1 MKDLLYYYTK
11 DTFRK
16 TELGEIQSDF
26 NMSFVMDGTKDSMK
40 VICLGFVEEVIKPMT
55 IVKHENTNT
64 WWVVAKD
71 DVDRFENDNGYFY
84 KHTLQLVGAIELLNA
99 RDLTDCGFYQNRYT
113 LFQIFQRLINLSTF
127 EFKDTW
133 EISSGELNLEKKV
146 DYIKTFE
153 NYSLLS
159 ALTEIFDA
167 YNSVIKLEFDEEIDY
182 PTYGDNYD
190 HIYIASFK
198 VVSKSGRATTTP
210 LDYDSFNKVIE
221 KKNLDKNSYGTTVVS
236 NCENV
241 VSSITKTFPT
251 SGGGKLTSNEY
262 RICGDNA
269 IFRLPSKIFKLNWL
283 RLVVPAVFQSRIG
296 GFQTVNVESLV
307 VKDIFNKE
315 EYDTAFQK
323 IVDSA
328 TSIYGDFT
336 QEEIELITNK
346 INEQKTNIYETIKRG
361 SQITLYTGWKYNAM
375 NSVVIAP
382 ENNSDFYFVDVEYS
396 ANGIDS
402 SYTGKWLIGTK
413 EEAECLDNTYKGV
426 VSYERG
432 EYDIKHLVFVSPTS
446 YTTTPYQNSYLTVNS
461 YASTDLRDNTYDNGH
476 YFIDFYIPIRGDE
489 RAIRVQVMLGAS
501 NDDERKI
508 RIDRTRFIANYIP
521 MSDLKIKYDNNSLSN
536 DMQLYNQNGKVND
549 SVSLSK
555 LMLSYSKEIVS
566 DNIVKYG
573 TYYKYQ
579 DIPEI
584 GQIVVKNGVPYVIN
598 NVSIDF
604 YQNEQSSENE
614 KPYFF
619 NCQFNMSRNVSTK
632 SLLTSPNSNIRDYG
646 IPQNNNVPRKQL
658 YRDFYE
664 LGHTV
669 DPLSS
674 TDYYMP
680 LSKIV
685 DVDTFY
691 QALVEHIAIMEITYA
706 EEINGSDKYY
716 YQLDT
721 TTFVL
726 KKAIYEVVEFKDN
739 NIIGYDPQNSYSGFD
754 VTRVLSNVFFNGTLI
769 ATNTVNTPVSYVD
782 DNGEFVGIKL
792 AFCKAEQY
800 EEIYKNYVDYYVDYF
815 SIPFLLKMPIQSG
828 RVFTA
833 SEVFNGDDQAQ
844 TPYLGA
850 KDRCDFL
857 IEEDNYNKD
866 ALEVPVFEYSCQ
878 IDDSEDVIIGDNIL
892 DIQNDDEFYFY
903 SYLLTPKGTINE
915 NNWETLELQ
924 NITRWEDGNTG
935 QIKHECNNVVKM
947 EYSQDNSKLLIT
959 LHYEETIFN
968 GLVNDPYAGAYN
980 RQDYS
985 LPRDLSQIDWESY
998 DLTIIR
1004 RKARSSDELEHLSN
1018 PQRDIRHTTNDLFM
1032 VIRNM
1037 KDATINLN
1045 AIELSINH
1053 YKIN

>member
-55 IVKHENTNT
+55 IIKHENTNT

-113 LFQIFQRLINLSTF
+113 LFQIFQRLIDLSTF

-133 EISSGELNLEKKV
+133 EIDSRELNLQKKV

-159 ALTEIFDA
+159 ALTEIFNA

-182 PTYGDNYD
+182 QTYGDNYN

-269 IFRLPSKIFKLNWL
+269 IFRLPSKVFKLNWL
-283 RLVVPAVFQSRIG
+283 RF
-296 GFQTVNVESLV
+296 VNEVNLSIQLEYTYAGDHYDYNETYT
-307 VKDIFNKE
+307 VKDILDNDSIQSAYDEIKE
-315 EYDTAFQK
+315 FLRGNVQLEQYAD
-323 IVDSA
+323 V
-328 TSIYGDFT
+328 
-336 QEEIELITNK
+336 EEIIR
-346 INEQKTNIYETIKRG
+346 TIFANQNAYSEVIRKAG
-361 SQITLYTGWKYNAM
+361 QITLYTGWKYNAM
-375 NSVVIAP
+375 NNLIVPP
-382 ENNSDFYFVDVEYS
+382 ENNPDFYFVNVEYKPQP
-396 ANGIDS
+396 S
-402 SYTGKWLIGTK
+402 SVEKYEGKWLIGTK

-426 VSYERG
+426 IYYERG
-432 EYDIKHLVFVSPTS
+432 SYDLKHFNMVGPTS
-446 YTTTPYQNSYLTVNS
+446 YTTEPYQYSVLYVKSYLYTE
-461 YASTDLRDNTYDNGH
+461 LRSAYYDSNP
-476 YFIDFYIPIRGDE
+476 FYEGEFEPTTPGISD
-489 RAIRVQVMLGAS
+489 IRVRFSLSAADS
-501 NDDERKI
+501 IRI
-508 RIDRTRFIANYIP
+508 RIDSSRLIVNYVP
-521 MSDLKIKYDNNSLSN
+521 MSDLKLKYDNDSISN
-536 DMQLYNQNGKVND
+536 DVQLYNQNGKLND
-549 SVSLSK
+549 SVALSK

-598 NVSIDF
+598 NVSIDV
-604 YQNEQSSENE
+604 YQNEQSSNNA

-646 IPQNNNVPRKQL
+646 IPQNNNVVRKQL

-664 LGHTV
+664 LGHTL

-674 TDYYMP
+674 NDYYMP
-680 LSKIV
+680 LDKVLNVGSSYAK
-685 DVDTFY
+685 F
-691 QALVEHIAIMEITYA
+691 VEHIAIMEITYA
-706 EEINGSDKYY
+706 DQINGSDKYY

-739 NIIGYDPQNSYSGFD
+739 NIIGYDPQNAYSGFD
-754 VTRVLSNVFFNGTLI
+754 ISRVLRNVIWTGSSI
-769 ATNTVNTPVSYVD
+769 ATDTVNTPVSYVD

-792 AFCKAEQY
+792 AFCKSGQY
-800 EEIYKNYVDYYVDYF
+800 EDIYKNYVNECMT
-815 SIPFLLKMPIQSG
+815 SMSLPFNLKMPIQSG

-833 SEVFNGDDQAQ
+833 SEVFNGDSQAQ

-857 IEEDNYNKD
+857 IEEDNYKKD

-878 IDDSEDVIIGDNIL
+878 IDDSDDVIIGDNVL
-892 DIQNDDEFYFY
+892 EQIQNSARMYYYQFV
-903 SYLLTPKGTINE
+903 LVPKNTINE
-915 NNWETLELQ
+915 NNWEGVELQ
-924 NITRWEDGNTG
+924 PIRVVRPAQSGMPPKIRMYNAVNLYYTQNSDKLCLKLYTEVVDNVLPQPILLSELDF
-935 QIKHECNNVVKM
+935 ENN
-947 EYSQDNSKLLIT
+947 DLLIVRRNFNRLATTQAT
-959 LHYEETIFN
+959 LGI
-968 GLVNDPYAGAYN
+968 
-980 RQDYS
+980 
-985 LPRDLSQIDWESY
+985 ID
-998 DLTIIR
+998 
-1004 RKARSSDELEHLSN
+1004 
-1018 PQRDIRHTTNDLFM
+1018 DLFM

-1037 KDATINLN
+1037 EDATINLN